1 MKKILSVLLII
12 SVMLTFSIS
21 TAFADVP
28 DYKSAEVKTA
38 VETAIAAVNNSDYT
52 KSTAETIESY
62 KTELRNTT
70 KNKTSYDYDVLTA
83 INTFNKKVSEK
94 STFVEDKQEL
104 ELFKIAVLKQFDAN
118 YSTAVTTYL
127 DTLTT
132 TEAKN
137 DFTAKSKI
145 VKEWYEKSINRVSLS
160 DGYTEGVAECKL
172 AEAKNAIEAIY
183 NISADSTVHIADI
196 KTFSARLMKLP
207 ALNIDAKAFFDKKA
221 LQTTQYSKTAC
232 EQAYNQTVENLY
244 YDYVRE
250 AKQPVK
256 EYYYAE
262 IKTLAQE
269 KVEATEA
276 AKKALLEAKSAAK
289 IAITTGQYDVKN
301 YSGDAAKEIAKIQ
314 SQYTAYIGYAA
325 TIEKVESEKAEAI
338 AKMSVYK
345 TDAQI
350 KEEAN
355 AELDKL
361 KQEKALNDAIDSI
374 SLTAR
379 SSKTSKG
386 NIKVTVK
393 GDISA
398 ITDLG
403 YTVEYKFYRAT
414 GPRFSKYY
422 EKIQKSA
429 STYTNTKGVK
439 GKTYRYKVSLV
450 IYDKDGN
457 LVKET
462 NKNLCKYA
470 QRVFG

>member
-21 TAFADVP
+21 TAFAYVP
-28 DYKSAEVKTA
+28 DYKSVEVKTA

-52 KSTAETIESY
+52 KSTAETIEID
-62 KTELRNTT
+62 KTDLRNAT
-70 KNKTSYDYDVLTA
+70 KDKTSYDYDVLTA
-83 INTFNKKVSEK
+83 INTFNKEVSKK
-94 STFVEDKQEL
+94 STFAEDKQKL
-104 ELFKIAVLKQFDAN
+104 ELLKIAVLKQFDAN
-118 YSTAVTTYL
+118 YSTAVAVHL
-127 DTLTT
+127 DTLAT
-132 TEAKN
+132 TEEKN

-145 VKEWYEKSINRVSLS
+145 VKEWYEKSINRVTLS
-160 DGYTEGVAECKL
+160 DGYTEGIAECKL
-172 AEAKNAIEAIY
+172 ADAKDAIERIYRVPTNSTLHITAI
-183 NISADSTVHIADI
+183 N
-196 KTFSARLMKLP
+196 KFSAKLAELP
-207 ALNIDAKAFFDKKA
+207 ALNIDAKAYFDKAA
-221 LQTTQYSKTAC
+221 LNTTQYSKTAC

-244 YDYVRE
+244 YDYVRGTKTAE
-250 AKQPVK
+250 
-256 EYYYAE
+256 EYYAE
-262 IKTLAQE
+262 IKTLADE
-269 KVEATEA
+269 KKEATEA
-276 AKKALLEAKSAAK
+276 AEKALLEAKSAAK

-314 SQYTAYIGYAA
+314 SQCTAYIDYAA

-386 NIKVTVK
+386 NIKVTAK

-414 GPRFSKYY
+414 GPKFSKYY
-422 EKIQKSA
+422 EKIQKST

-439 GKTYRYKVSLV
+439 GKTYRYKISLV

>member
-21 TAFADVP
+21 TAFAGVS

-52 KSTAETIESY
+52 KSTAETIEID
-62 KTELRNTT
+62 KTELRNAT
-70 KNKTSYDYDVLTA
+70 KDKTSYDYDVLTK
-83 INTFNKKVSEK
+83 INDFNKKVSEK
-94 STFVEDKQEL
+94 STFAEDKQEL

-118 YSTAVTTYL
+118 YSTAVAVHL

-145 VKEWYEKSINRVSLS
+145 VKEWYEKSINRVALS
-160 DGYTEGVAECKL
+160 DGYTEGVAEYKL
-172 AEAKNAIEAIY
+172 ADAQNAVREIY
-183 NISADSTVHIADI
+183 TAPVDSTVHITKID
-196 KTFSARLMKLP
+196 TFSARLAKLP
-207 ALNIDAKAFFDKKA
+207 ALNIDAKAHFDKEA
-221 LQTTQYSKTAC
+221 LKTTQYSKSAC

-244 YDYVRE
+244 YDYVRG
-250 AKQPVK
+250 AKTA
-256 EYYYAE
+256 EDCYAA
-262 IKTLAQE
+262 IKTLDEE
-269 KVEATEA
+269 KKEATEA
-276 AKKALLEAKSAAK
+276 AKKALLDAKSTAK

-314 SQYTAYIGYAA
+314 SQYTVYIDYAA

-386 NIKVTVK
+386 NIKVTVR

-414 GPRFSKYY
+414 GPKFSKYY

-462 NKNLCKYA
+462 NKNLCRYA

>member
-21 TAFADVP
+21 TAFAGVP

-62 KTELRNTT
+62 KTELRNAT

-83 INTFNKKVSEK
+83 INTFNKLVSEK

-104 ELFKIAVLKQFDAN
+104 ELFKIATLKQFDAN
-118 YSTAVTTYL
+118 YSAAVATHL
-127 DTLTT
+127 DTLTKT
-132 TEAKN
+132 DDKN
-137 DFTAKSKI
+137 DFTTKSKI
-145 VKEWYEKSINRVSLS
+145 VKEWYEKSINRVALS
-160 DGYTEGVAECKL
+160 DGYTKDVAEYKLADAENAIKDIYSVPADSTRHIAKIDAYSTKL
-172 AEAKNAIEAIY
+172 AE
-183 NISADSTVHIADI
+183 
-196 KTFSARLMKLP
+196 LP
-207 ALNIDAKAFFDKKA
+207 ALNIRMKAYFDTEA
-221 LQTTQYSKTAC
+221 LKTTVYSKAAC
-232 EQAYNQTVENLY
+232 EKAYNETMENLY

-250 AKQPVK
+250 TKDAD
-256 EYYYAE
+256 EYKAE
-262 IKTLAQE
+262 IKTLADE
-269 KVEATEA
+269 KKEAAEA
-276 AKKALLEAKSAAK
+276 AKKALAEAKSAAK

-314 SQYTAYIGYAA
+314 SQYTLYIDYAI

-374 SLTAR
+374 SLAAR

-386 NIKVTVK
+386 NIKVTAK

-414 GPRFSKYY
+414 GPKFSKYY
-422 EKIQKSA
+422 EKIQKST
-429 STYTNTKGVK
+429 STYTNTKGIK
-439 GKTYRYKVSLV
+439 GKTYRYKISLV

-462 NKNLCKYA
+462 NKNLCRYA

>member
-62 KTELRNTT
+62 KTDLRTAT
-70 KNKTSYDYDVLTA
+70 KDKTSYDYDVLTK
-83 INTFNKKVSEK
+83 INTFNKLVSEK
-94 STFVEDKQEL
+94 STFAEDKQEL
-104 ELFKIAVLKQFDAN
+104 ELLKIAVLKQFDAN
-118 YSTAVTTYL
+118 YSTAVAVHL
-127 DTLTT
+127 DTLNT

-172 AEAKNAIEAIY
+172 ADAENAIKAIY
-183 NISADSTVHIADI
+183 RVPENSTLHITAI
-196 KTFSARLMKLP
+196 NNFSARLMELP
-207 ALNIDAKAFFDKKA
+207 ALNISMKAYFDTEA
-221 LQTTQYSKTAC
+221 LNTTVYSKAAC
-232 EQAYNQTVENLY
+232 EKAYNETVENLY
-244 YDYVRE
+244 YDYVRGTKTTE
-250 AKQPVK
+250 QCKAT
-256 EYYYAE
+256 

-269 KVEATEA
+269 KAEATEA
-276 AKKALLEAKSAAK
+276 AKKALVEAKSAAK

-314 SQYTAYIGYAA
+314 SQYTVYIDYAA

-386 NIKVTVK
+386 NIKVTAK

-398 ITDLG
+398 ITNLG
-403 YTVEYKFYRAT
+403 YTVKYKFYRAT
-414 GPRFSKYY
+414 GPKFSKYY
-422 EKIQKSA
+422 EKIQKST

-462 NKNLCKYA
+462 NKNLCRYA

>member
-28 DYKSAEVKTA
+28 DYKSVEVKTA

-104 ELFKIAVLKQFDAN
+104 ELFKIAALKQFDAN
-118 YSTAVTTYL
+118 YSSAVATYL

-145 VKEWYEKSINRVSLS
+145 VKEWYEKSINRVVLS
-160 DGYTEGVAECKL
+160 DGYTEGVAEYKLADAKNAVKEIYSVPTDSTLHITAINTFSAKL
-172 AEAKNAIEAIY
+172 AE
-183 NISADSTVHIADI
+183 
-196 KTFSARLMKLP
+196 LP
-207 ALNIDAKAFFDKKA
+207 ALNISMKAYFDTEA
-221 LQTTQYSKTAC
+221 LKTTVYSKAAC
-232 EQAYNQTVENLY
+232 EKAYNETVENLY
-244 YDYVRE
+244 YDYVRGTKTTE
-250 AKQPVK
+250 QCKAT
-256 EYYYAE
+256 

-269 KVEATEA
+269 KAEATEA

-314 SQYTAYIGYAA
+314 SQYTVYIDYAA
-325 TIEKVESEKAEAI
+325 TIEKVESEKVEAI

-345 TDAQI
+345 TDEQI

-386 NIKVTVK
+386 NIKVTAK

-414 GPRFSKYY
+414 GPKFSKYY
-422 EKIQKSA
+422 EKIQKST

-439 GKTYRYKVSLV
+439 GKTYRYKVSLG

>member
-21 TAFADVP
+21 TVFADVL
-28 DYKSAEVKTA
+28 DYKSTEVKTA

-52 KSTAETIESY
+52 RSTAKTIEGY
-62 KTELRNTT
+62 KTTLRNNT
-70 KNKTSYDYDVLTA
+70 KEKTSYDYDVLTE
-83 INTFNKKVSEK
+83 INDFNKKVSEK

-160 DGYTEGVAECKL
+160 DGYTEGVNECKL
-172 AEAKNAIEAIY
+172 EDAKKTIEEIY
-183 NISADSTVHIADI
+183 SVSADSTVHITDI
-196 KTFSARLMKLP
+196 KTFSARLAKLP
-207 ALNIDAKAFFDKKA
+207 ALNIDAKAHFDKEA
-221 LQTTQYSKTAC
+221 LKTTQYSKTAC

-244 YDYVRE
+244 YNYVRE
-250 AKQPVK
+250 AKPVK
-256 EYYYAE
+256 EYYAE
-262 IKTLAQE
+262 IKDLAKE
-269 KVEATEA
+269 KEEAAKA

-314 SQYTAYIGYAA
+314 SQYTVYIDYAI

-414 GPRFSKYY
+414 GPKFSKYY
-422 EKIQKSA
+422 EKIQKST

-439 GKTYRYKVSLV
+439 GKTYRYKVSLI

>member
-28 DYKSAEVKTA
+28 DYKSTEVKTA

-62 KTELRNTT
+62 KTELRNAT
-70 KNKTSYDYDVLTA
+70 KDKTSYDYDVLTK
-83 INTFNKKVSEK
+83 INDFNKKVSEK
-94 STFVEDKQEL
+94 STFAEDKQEL
-104 ELFKIAVLKQFDAN
+104 ELFKIATLKQFDAN
-118 YSTAVTTYL
+118 YSTAVTTHL

-172 AEAKNAIEAIY
+172 ADAEKAIREIYRVPENSTLHITAI
-183 NISADSTVHIADI
+183 NN
-196 KTFSARLMKLP
+196 FSARLMELP
-207 ALNIDAKAFFDKKA
+207 ALNISMKAYFDTEA
-221 LQTTQYSKTAC
+221 LNTTVYSKAAC
-232 EQAYNQTVENLY
+232 EKAYNETVENLY
-244 YDYVRE
+244 YDYVRGTKTTE
-250 AKQPVK
+250 QCKAT
-256 EYYYAE
+256 

-269 KVEATEA
+269 KAEATEA

-301 YSGDAAKEIAKIQ
+301 YSGNAAKEIAKIQ

-403 YTVEYKFYRAT
+403 YTVKYKFYRST
-414 GPRFSKYY
+414 SKNSKYIA
-422 EKIQKSA
+422 KFISNG
-429 STYTNTKGVK
+429 TYINTAGIK
-439 GKTYRYKVSLV
+439 GKMYYYKVKALV
-450 IYDKDGN
+450 YDADGQLVAETKIKD
-457 LVKET
+457 
-462 NKNLCKYA
+462 CKYA
-470 QRVFG
+470 CRKFGK

>member
-21 TAFADVP
+21 TAFAGVP

-52 KSTAETIESY
+52 KSTAETIEID
-62 KTELRNTT
+62 KTELREAT

-83 INTFNKKVSEK
+83 INDFNKKVSEK
-94 STFVEDKQEL
+94 STFTEDKQKL
-104 ELFKIAVLKQFDAN
+104 ELFKIATLKQFDAN
-118 YSTAVTTYL
+118 YSTAVTAYL

-132 TEAKN
+132 TEEKN
-137 DFTAKSKI
+137 DFTARSEI
-145 VKEWYEKSINRVSLS
+145 VKEWYEKSINRVALS
-160 DGYTEGVAECKL
+160 DGYTEGVKECKL
-172 AEAKNAIEAIY
+172 ADAENTIRDIY
-183 NISADSTVHIADI
+183 SVPADSTRHITKI
-196 KTFSARLMKLP
+196 NTFSAKLMELP
-207 ALNIDAKAFFDKKA
+207 ALNISMKAYFDTEA
-221 LQTTQYSKTAC
+221 LNTAVYSKAAC
-232 EQAYNQTVENLY
+232 EKAYNETVENLY
-244 YDYVRE
+244 YDYVRGT
-250 AKQPVK
+250 KTK
-256 EYYYAE
+256 EQCKAT
-262 IKTLAQE
+262 IKSLADE
-269 KVEATEA
+269 KVEATKA
-276 AKKALLEAKSAAK
+276 AEKALFEAKSAAK

-374 SLTAR
+374 SLAAR

-386 NIKVTVK
+386 NIKVTVR

-414 GPRFSKYY
+414 GPKFSKYY
-422 EKIQKSA
+422 EKIQKST

-439 GKTYRYKVSLV
+439 GKTYRYKISLV

-462 NKNLCKYA
+462 NKNLCRYA
-470 QRVFG
+470 QRIFG

>member
-21 TAFADVP
+21 TVFADVL
-28 DYKSAEVKTA
+28 DYKSTEVKTA

-62 KTELRNTT
+62 KTELRTAT
-70 KNKTSYDYDVLTA
+70 KGKTSYDYDVLTA

-94 STFVEDKQEL
+94 STFAEDKQEL

-118 YSTAVTTYL
+118 YSTAVTTHL

-137 DFTAKSKI
+137 DFTAKSEI

-172 AEAKNAIEAIY
+172 ADAEKAIEDIYRVPENSTLHITAI
-183 NISADSTVHIADI
+183 NN
-196 KTFSARLMKLP
+196 FSARLMELP
-207 ALNIDAKAFFDKKA
+207 ALNISMKAYFDTEA
-221 LQTTQYSKTAC
+221 LNTTVYSKAAC
-232 EQAYNQTVENLY
+232 EKAYNETVENLY
-244 YDYVRE
+244 YDYVRG
-250 AKQPVK
+250 AKTVEECK
-256 EYYYAE
+256 AT

-269 KVEATEA
+269 KKEAAEA

-314 SQYTAYIGYAA
+314 SQYTVYIDYAI

-386 NIKVTVK
+386 NIKVIVK
-393 GDISA
+393 GDIST

-414 GPRFSKYY
+414 GPKFSKYY
-422 EKIQKSA
+422 EKIQKST

-462 NKNLCKYA
+462 KKNLCRYA

>member
-52 KSTAETIESY
+52 ESTAKTIEGY
-62 KTELRNTT
+62 KTTLRNNT
-70 KNKTSYDYDVLTA
+70 KEKTSYDYDVLTE
-83 INTFNKKVSEK
+83 INIFNENVSKE
-94 STFVEDKQEL
+94 STFAEDKQKL
-104 ELFKIAVLKQFDAN
+104 ELFKIATLKQFDAN
-118 YSTAVTTYL
+118 YSTAVTTHL

-132 TEAKN
+132 TEDKN

-145 VKEWYEKSINRVSLS
+145 VKEWYEKSINRVALS
-160 DGYTEGVAECKL
+160 DGYTEGVKECKL
-172 AEAKNAIEAIY
+172 ADAENTIRDIY
-183 NISADSTVHIADI
+183 SVPADSTRHITKID
-196 KTFSARLMKLP
+196 TFSTKLMKLP
-207 ALNIDAKAFFDKKA
+207 ALNISMKAYFDTEA
-221 LQTTQYSKTAC
+221 LKTTVYSKAAC
-232 EQAYNQTVENLY
+232 EKAYNETVENLY
-244 YDYVRE
+244 YDYVRGTKTVE
-250 AKQPVK
+250 ECRAT
-256 EYYYAE
+256 
-262 IKTLAQE
+262 IKTLVQE
-269 KVEATEA
+269 KEEATKA

-314 SQYTAYIGYAA
+314 SQYIAYIGYAA

-338 AKMSVYK
+338 AKMSLYK

-393 GDISA
+393 GDVSA

-403 YTVEYKFYRAT
+403 YTVKYKFYRST
-414 GPRFSKYY
+414 SKNSKYVA
-422 EKIQKSA
+422 KFISNG
-429 STYTNTKGVK
+429 TYINTAGIK
-439 GKTYRYKVSLV
+439 GKMYYYKVKVLV
-450 IYDKDGN
+450 YDTDGQLVAETKIKD
-457 LVKET
+457 
-462 NKNLCKYA
+462 CKYA
-470 QRVFG
+470 CRKFGK

>member
-28 DYKSAEVKTA
+28 DYKSVEVKTA

-62 KTELRNTT
+62 KTDLRNAT

-83 INTFNKKVSEK
+83 INDFNKKVSEK

-172 AEAKNAIEAIY
+172 ADAKDAIREIY
-183 NISADSTVHIADI
+183 SVPEDSTRHIADI
-196 KTFSARLMKLP
+196 KTFSARLAKLP
-207 ALNIDAKAFFDKKA
+207 ALNIDAKAYFDKKA

-244 YDYVRE
+244 YNYVRE
-250 AKQPVK
+250 AKPVK
-256 EYYYAE
+256 EYYAE
-262 IKTLAQE
+262 IKTLDKE
-269 KVEATEA
+269 KEEATKA
-276 AKKALLEAKSAAK
+276 AEKALLEAKSAAK

-314 SQYTAYIGYAA
+314 SQYTVYIDYAA

-414 GPRFSKYY
+414 GPKFSKYY
-422 EKIQKSA
+422 EKIQKST

-462 NKNLCKYA
+462 NKNLCRYA

>member
-83 INTFNKKVSEK
+83 INTFNKEVSEK
-94 STFVEDKQEL
+94 STFAEDKQEL

-118 YSTAVTTYL
+118 YSTAVAVHL
-127 DTLTT
+127 DTLAT

-145 VKEWYEKSINRVSLS
+145 VKEWYEKSINRVALS
-160 DGYTEGVAECKL
+160 DGYTKDECKL
-172 AEAKNAIEAIY
+172 ADAKDAIERIYSVPTNSTLHITAI
-183 NISADSTVHIADI
+183 N
-196 KTFSARLMKLP
+196 TFSAKLAELP
-207 ALNIDAKAFFDKKA
+207 ALNIRMKAYFDTEA
-221 LQTTQYSKTAC
+221 LKTTEYSKAAC
-232 EQAYNQTVENLY
+232 EKAYNETVENLY
-244 YDYVRE
+244 YDYVRGTKTIE
-250 AKQPVK
+250 QCKAT
-256 EYYYAE
+256 

-269 KVEATEA
+269 KREAAEA

-314 SQYTAYIGYAA
+314 SQYTAYIDYAA

-345 TDAQI
+345 TDEQI

-386 NIKVTVK
+386 NIKVTAK

-414 GPRFSKYY
+414 GPKFSKYY
-422 EKIQKSA
+422 EKIQKST

>member
-21 TAFADVP
+21 TAFASVP

-52 KSTAETIESY
+52 KSTAETIERY
-62 KTELRNTT
+62 KTNLRNATID
-70 KNKTSYDYDVLTA
+70 KTSYDYDVLTA
-83 INTFNKKVSEK
+83 INTFNQEVSEE
-94 STFVEDKQEL
+94 STFVEDKQKL

-118 YSTAVTTYL
+118 YSTAVAVHL
-127 DTLTT
+127 DTLKT

-137 DFTAKSKI
+137 DFTAKSEI
-145 VKEWYEKSINRVSLS
+145 VKEWYIKSINRVALS
-160 DGYTEGVAECKL
+160 DGYTKGINECKL
-172 AEAKNAIEAIY
+172 EDAKNTIQGIY
-183 NISADSTVHIADI
+183 NFPEEPTVLIDKINAYSTKLA
-196 KTFSARLMKLP
+196 KLP
-207 ALNIDAKAFFDKKA
+207 ALNIKMKAYFDTEA
-221 LQTTQYSKTAC
+221 LKTTVYSKAAC
-232 EQAYNQTVENLY
+232 EKAYNETMENLY

-250 AKQPVK
+250 TKDADEYKATIKDLATEKK
-256 EYYYAE
+256 EA
-262 IKTLAQE
+262 A
-269 KVEATEA
+269 EA
-276 AKKALLEAKSAAK
+276 AKKALDEAKSAAK

-314 SQYTAYIGYAA
+314 SQYIAYIGYAI

-338 AKMSVYK
+338 AKMSAYK

-350 KEEAN
+350 KEEAD
-355 AELDKL
+355 AELNKL

-414 GPRFSKYY
+414 GPKFSKYY
-422 EKIQKSA
+422 EKIQKST

-462 NKNLCKYA
+462 NKNLCRYA
-470 QRVFG
+470 QRIFG

>member
-21 TAFADVP
+21 TAFADVQ

-52 KSTAETIESY
+52 KSTAERIESY
-62 KTELRNTT
+62 KTELRDAT
-70 KNKTSYDYDVLTA
+70 KDKTSYDYDVLTT
-83 INTFNKKVSEK
+83 INDFNKKVSEE

-104 ELFKIAVLKQFDAN
+104 ELFKIAKLKQFDAN
-118 YSTAVTTYL
+118 YSIVVTAYL
-127 DTLTT
+127 DTLNK
-132 TEAKN
+132 TEEKN
-137 DFTAKSKI
+137 VFTAKSKI

-160 DGYTEGVAECKL
+160 DGYTEDVKEYKLKDAE
-172 AEAKNAIEAIY
+172 NAIEEIY
-183 NISADSTVHIADI
+183 SISKNITNIN
-196 KTFSARLMKLP
+196 TFSTRLARLP
-207 ALNIDAKAFFDKKA
+207 ALNIDAKAYFDKAA
-221 LQTTQYSKTAC
+221 LNTTEYSKAAC

-244 YDYVRE
+244 YDYVRGFKTTPEQCYARIKPLADEKKE
-250 AKQPVK
+250 A
-256 EYYYAE
+256 A
-262 IKTLAQE
+262 
-269 KVEATEA
+269 EA
-276 AKKALLEAKSAAK
+276 AKKALIEAKSAAK

-314 SQYTAYIGYAA
+314 SQYTLYIDYAA

-345 TDAQI
+345 TDEQI

-386 NIKVTVK
+386 NIKVTAK

-414 GPRFSKYY
+414 GPKFSKYY
-422 EKIQKSA
+422 EKIQKST

-462 NKNLCKYA
+462 NKNLCRYA

>member
-21 TAFADVP
+21 TAFAYVP

-52 KSTAETIESY
+52 KSTAKTIESY
-62 KTELRNTT
+62 KTKLRKAT
-70 KNKTSYDYDVLTA
+70 KDKTSYDYDVLTK
-83 INTFNKKVSEK
+83 INDFNKKVSKE
-94 STFVEDKQEL
+94 STFAEDKQKL
-104 ELFKIAVLKQFDAN
+104 ELLKIAVLKQFDAN
-118 YSTAVTTYL
+118 YSTAVAVHL
-127 DTLTT
+127 DTLAT
-132 TEAKN
+132 TEEKN

-145 VKEWYEKSINRVSLS
+145 VKEWYEKSINRVTLS
-160 DGYTEGVAECKL
+160 DGYTKDECKL
-172 AEAKNAIEAIY
+172 ADAKDAIERIY
-183 NISADSTVHIADI
+183 TAPEDSTYNIADI
-196 KTFSARLMKLP
+196 DKFYAKLAALP
-207 ALNIDAKAFFDKKA
+207 ALNIDAKAYFDKAA
-221 LQTTQYSKTAC
+221 LNTTQYSKTAC

-244 YDYVRE
+244 YDYVRGTKTAE
-250 AKQPVK
+250 
-256 EYYYAE
+256 EYYAN
-262 IKTLAQE
+262 IKKLDDE
-269 KVEATEA
+269 KREAAEA

-314 SQYTAYIGYAA
+314 SQCTAYIDYAA

-345 TDAQI
+345 TDEQI

-386 NIKVTVK
+386 NIKVTAK

-414 GPRFSKYY
+414 GPKFSKYY
-422 EKIQKSA
+422 EKIQKST

-439 GKTYRYKVSLV
+439 GKTYRYKISLV

>member
-1 MKKILSVLLII
+1 M
-12 SVMLTFSIS
+12 
-21 TAFADVP
+21 
-28 DYKSAEVKTA
+28 E
-38 VETAIAAVNNSDYT
+38 
-52 KSTAETIESY
+52 
-62 KTELRNTT
+62 
-70 KNKTSYDYDVLTA
+70 
-83 INTFNKKVSEK
+83 
-94 STFVEDKQEL
+94 
-104 ELFKIAVLKQFDAN
+104 
-118 YSTAVTTYL
+118 
-127 DTLTT
+127 
-132 TEAKN
+132 
-137 DFTAKSKI
+137 
-145 VKEWYEKSINRVSLS
+145 
-160 DGYTEGVAECKL
+160 
-172 AEAKNAIEAIY
+172 
-183 NISADSTVHIADI
+183 
-196 KTFSARLMKLP
+196 LP
-207 ALNIDAKAFFDKKA
+207 ALNISMKAYFDTEA
-221 LQTTQYSKTAC
+221 LNTTVYSKAAC
-232 EQAYNQTVENLY
+232 EKAYNETVENLY
-244 YDYVRE
+244 YDYVRGTKTTE
-250 AKQPVK
+250 QCKAT
-256 EYYYAE
+256 

-269 KVEATEA
+269 KAEATEA
-276 AKKALLEAKSAAK
+276 AKKALIEAKSAAK

-338 AKMSVYK
+338 AKMSIYK

-403 YTVEYKFYRAT
+403 YTVKYKFYRST
-414 GPRFSKYY
+414 GPKFSKYY
-422 EKIQKSA
+422 EKIQKST

-462 NKNLCKYA
+462 NKNLCRYA

>member
-1 MKKILSVLLII
+1 MK
-12 SVMLTFSIS
+12 
-21 TAFADVP
+21 A
-28 DYKSAEVKTA
+28 Y
-38 VETAIAAVNNSDYT
+38 
-52 KSTAETIESY
+52 
-62 KTELRNTT
+62 
-70 KNKTSYDYDVLTA
+70 
-83 INTFNKKVSEK
+83 
-94 STFVEDKQEL
+94 
-104 ELFKIAVLKQFDAN
+104 FD
-118 YSTAVTTYL
+118 
-127 DTLTT
+127 
-132 TEAKN
+132 TEALK
-137 DFTAKSKI
+137 T
-145 VKEWYEKSINRVSLS
+145 
-160 DGYTEGVAECKL
+160 
-172 AEAKNAIEAIY
+172 
-183 NISADSTVHIADI
+183 TV
-196 KTFSARLMKLP
+196 
-207 ALNIDAKAFFDKKA
+207 
-221 LQTTQYSKTAC
+221 YSKAAC
-232 EQAYNQTVENLY
+232 EKAYNETVENLY
-244 YDYVRE
+244 YDYVRGTKTTE
-250 AKQPVK
+250 QCKAT
-256 EYYYAE
+256 

-269 KVEATEA
+269 KAEATEA
-276 AKKALLEAKSAAK
+276 AKKALIEAKSAAK

-314 SQYTAYIGYAA
+314 SQYTVYIDYAI

-374 SLTAR
+374 DLTAR

-414 GPRFSKYY
+414 GPKFSKYY
-422 EKIQKSA
+422 EKIQKST

-450 IYDKDGN
+450 IYDKEGN

>member
-83 INTFNKKVSEK
+83 INAFNKKISEK

-118 YSTAVTTYL
+118 YSAAVAVYL

-145 VKEWYEKSINRVSLS
+145 VKEWYEKSINRVVLS
-160 DGYTEGVAECKL
+160 DGYTEGFAECKL
-172 AEAKNAIEAIY
+172 ADAKNAIKAIY
-183 NISADSTVHIADI
+183 TAPEDSTLHITAI
-196 KTFSARLMKLP
+196 NTFSTKLAELP
-207 ALNIDAKAFFDKKA
+207 VLNIDAKAYFDKEA
-221 LQTTQYSKTAC
+221 LKTTLYSKAAC
-232 EQAYNQTVENLY
+232 EQAYNKTVENLY
-244 YDYVRE
+244 YDYVRGIKTVE
-250 AKQPVK
+250 ECRAT
-256 EYYYAE
+256 

-269 KVEATEA
+269 KAEATEA

-314 SQYTAYIGYAA
+314 SQYTVYIDYAA

-345 TDAQI
+345 TDEQI

-403 YTVEYKFYRAT
+403 YAVEYKFYRAT
-414 GPRFSKYY
+414 GPKFSKYY
-422 EKIQKSA
+422 EKIQKST

-462 NKNLCKYA
+462 NKNLCRYA